1 MDRGNAWDLVQDT
14 SKTQRQKS
22 QSPSCR
28 SRRSEK
34 QLVDLETAADAADL
48 APEELSII
56 IDEEVRKESERRNR
70 RSKSPAVE
78 SLRKVSRMVLE
89 KVGFRQKRHG
99 EVHHELCRKADLPWI
114 DVTSLCVK
122 PPTYVYERKVDP
134 FIPPRRPLSTHS
146 SFSSFRDR
154 APAEEKCAYLFR
166 GDSLQEPLAT
176 VPEEV
181 DRVHVYDPYCPV
193 HGSRRRLTQRRHIRD
208 LGSFQVTT
216 IDSVE
221 INEPSSEILFS
232 QAFAAK
238 IIRKRRRA
246 TRSRVEKIRFD
257 KARCKIKV
265 NLWVIS
271 VAFLF
276 LFTAFHGLQNLQTS
290 VNGQLG
296 ADSLSVFYVSLALSS
311 PCVPSFMLNR
321 LGCKLT
327 IVTSAGI
334 YMIYMVANFLPKYY
348 SLIPAAVLAGCA
360 GSCLW
365 AAKCVYILESG
376 VRYAQI
382 NIEAQNVVIVRF
394 FGYFFM
400 VLHLGQ
406 VIGNLLSSLILTA
419 ATGYHKPEDRVE
431 TSCGHLFR
439 ENMTLLSERAA
450 ENLRRPP
457 QSAYLAVCGVYFCCT
472 IVALM
477 IVLMFLNS
485 LRKDKLTREKA
496 PFFSPHVLRAT
507 LHNLTHP
514 RPLMLIPLT
523 IFNGIEQAFVVGL
536 YTKAYVG
543 CGLGISQIGFVMTSF
558 GVADAICSLVF
569 GPLMKLFG
577 RMPLFVFGAVINMLM
592 IMTLM
597 IWPLNPGDTALFYAI
612 AGVWGMADGVWN
624 TQINGLWVVLSG
636 NNLEGA
642 FANYRVWESS
652 GFALGLFLTRFT
664 TIAQFLI
671 VSFTVLLI
679 GISGYAGV
687 EFYEE
692 ILIYLKSM
700 FGVCVVDMSV
710 EKNNHGLGRDP
721 PGSMESSLISKT
733 GNNRVEQEQRYGPN
747 EHKGQRKHF

>member
-14 SKTQRQKS
+14 PKAQRQKS

-28 SRRSEK
+28 SRKSEVKSEK
-34 QLVDLETAADAADL
+34 QLVDFEAAADAADIS
-48 APEELSII
+48 PEELSMI
-56 IDEEVRKESERRNR
+56 IDEEVRRESERRNL
-70 RSKSPAVE
+70 RSKSPAVD
-78 SLRKVSRMVLE
+78 SIRKVSRLLLE
-89 KVGFRQKRHG
+89 RVGILHRRHDDVHETSRRP
-99 EVHHELCRKADLPWI
+99 EVPWI
-114 DVTSLCVK
+114 QLTSLCVK
-122 PPTYVYERKVDP
+122 PVTYIYERKVDP
-134 FIPPRRPLSTHS
+134 FIPPKRPLSTYS
-146 SFSSFRDR
+146 SFG
-154 APAEEKCAYLFR
+154 PARTEEKCAYLFR

-193 HGSRRRLTQRRHIRD
+193 HGSRRHLTQRRPIRD

-221 INEPSSEILFS
+221 INEPTSEILFS
-232 QAFAAK
+232 QAYAAK

-246 TRSRVEKIRFD
+246 TRPRLEKIRSD

-276 LFTAFHGLQNLQTS
+276 LFTAFHGLQNLQTTL
-290 VNGQLG
+290 NGQLG
-296 ADSLSVFYVSLALSS
+296 ADSLSVFYISLALSS

-376 VRYAQI
+376 VHYAQI

-400 VLHLGQ
+400 ILHLGQ

-419 ATGYHKPEDRVE
+419 ATGYHKPQDRVE
-431 TSCGHLFR
+431 TSCGHLYP
-439 ENMTLLSERAA
+439 ENMSLLSEQAL

-477 IVLMFLNS
+477 IVIMFLNS
-485 LRKDKLTREKA
+485 LRKDKLTRQKA
-496 PFFSPHVLRAT
+496 PFFSPRVLQAT

-642 FANYRVWESS
+642 FANYRVWESF
-652 GFALGLFLTRFT
+652 GFSLGLFLTRFT

-671 VSFTVLLI
+671 VLFTVLLI

-687 EFYEE
+687 EFYED
-692 ILIYLKSM
+692 ILMYFKSM
-700 FGVCVVDMSV
+700 FGVCVTGMD
-710 EKNNHGLGRDP
+710 GRKTSAHSGKMP
-721 PGSMESSLISKT
+721 SSMEASLICKAA
-733 GNNRVEQEQRYGPN
+733 NRLEQEQRYVVN
-747 EHKGQRKHF
+747 DRLAQTTRY

>member
-1 MDRGNAWDLVQDT
+1 
-14 SKTQRQKS
+14 
-22 QSPSCR
+22 
-28 SRRSEK
+28 
-34 QLVDLETAADAADL
+34 
-48 APEELSII
+48 
-56 IDEEVRKESERRNR
+56 
-70 RSKSPAVE
+70 
-78 SLRKVSRMVLE
+78 MVLE

-154 APAEEKCAYLFR
+154 APAEENAYLFR

-624 TQINGLWVVLSG
+624 TQINGKASIL
-636 NNLEGA
+636 
-642 FANYRVWESS
+642 R
-652 GFALGLFLTRFT
+652 
-664 TIAQFLI
+664 LI
-671 VSFTVLLI
+671 
-679 GISGYAGV
+679 
-687 EFYEE
+687 
-692 ILIYLKSM
+692 IYLKSM

>member
-1 MDRGNAWDLVQDT
+1 MDRGNAWDLVQET
-14 SKTQRQKS
+14 PKTQRQKS

-28 SRRSEK
+28 SRKSEK
-34 QLVDLETAADAADL
+34 QLIDLDVDTVEIP
-48 APEELSII
+48 PEELSMI
-56 IDEEVRKESERRNR
+56 IDEEVRRESERRTR
-70 RSKSPAVE
+70 RSRSPAVE
-78 SLRKVSRMVLE
+78 SLRKVSRIVLQ
-89 KVGFRQKRHG
+89 KVGIRQKRHSQVHDTSPRG
-99 EVHHELCRKADLPWI
+99 EIPWI
-114 DVTSLCVK
+114 ELGLLCTK
-122 PPTYVYERKVDP
+122 PITYIYERKVEP
-134 FIPPRRPLSTHS
+134 FVSPRRPLSAHS

-154 APAEEKCAYLFR
+154 FPVEEKCAYLFR

-176 VPEEV
+176 VPEEL

-193 HGSRRRLTQRRHIRD
+193 HGSRRRLTRRRPIRD

-221 INEPSSEILFS
+221 INEPTSEILIS
-232 QAFAAK
+232 QAYAAK

-246 TRSRVEKIRFD
+246 TRSRLEKIRFE
-257 KARCKIKV
+257 KAKCKIRM

-290 VNGQLG
+290 LNGQLG
-296 ADSLSVFYVSLALSS
+296 ADSLGVFYISLAISA
-311 PCVPSFMLNR
+311 PCVPPFMLNR

-327 IVTSAGI
+327 VATSAGC
-334 YMIYMVANFLPKYY
+334 YMIYMIANFLPKYY
-348 SLIPAAVLAGCA
+348 SLLPAAVLAGCA

-365 AAKCVYILESG
+365 AANCVYILESG
-376 VRYAQI
+376 LRYAQI
-382 NIEAQNVVIVRF
+382 NVEAQNVVVVRF

-400 VLHLGQ
+400 ILHLGQ
-406 VIGNLLSSLILTA
+406 VIGNLLSSFILTTV
-419 ATGYHKPEDRVE
+419 TGYQKPADRVE
-431 TSCGHLFR
+431 TSCGHLYR
-439 ENMTLLSERAA
+439 ENVTLLSERAA

-477 IVLMFLNS
+477 IILMFLNS
-485 LRKDKLTREKA
+485 LRKDKLARQKA
-496 PFFSPHVLRAT
+496 PYFSTDVLKVT
-507 LHNLTHP
+507 LYNITHP
-514 RPLMLIPLT
+514 RQIMLIPLT

-624 TQINGLWVVLSG
+624 TQINGLWVVLSNG
-636 NNLEGA
+636 NLEGA
-642 FANYRVWESS
+642 FANYRVWESF
-652 GFALGLFLTRFT
+652 GFAIGLLLTRYT
-664 TIAQFLI
+664 TIAQFL
-671 VSFTVLLI
+671 VFSFTILLI

-687 EFYEE
+687 EFYDQ
-692 ILIYLKSM
+692 LAVYFKSM
-700 FGVCVVDMSV
+700 YGVCLADIINTRNDNIDSNIYN
-710 EKNNHGLGRDP
+710 KTSNGDHSNHDSDSKSNNYC
-721 PGSMESSLISKT
+721 K
-733 GNNRVEQEQRYGPN
+733 V
-747 EHKGQRKHF
+747 